1 MDTKKSNFQD
11 KSAPRKHR
19 VVVLKD
25 ESFAYGPTKKNFFRG
40 QIIELDKELYVSLKQ
55 AGIVVDAP

>member
-19 VVVLKD
+19 VVVLRD
-25 ESFAYGPTKKNFFRG
+25 ESFAYGSTQKNFFRG
-40 QIIELDKELYVSLKQ
+40 QVIELENELYVNLKQ